1 MSKPKIFKH
10 VTEDK
15 INISRAIWLA
25 GLGAF
30 STIEEEG
37 EKMFR
42 NFLQKGK
49 MLEKK
54 GETLEKHTRKKIG
67 ELEEQVIEKVKMVSH
82 FQEVAKVIEEK
93 INSTVERVNYSQDE
107 EINKIKDKIDH
118 LAENIN
124 TLIKNSDKSL
134 REEKAEMK

>member
-1 MSKPKIFKH
+1 MSKSKNL
-10 VTEDK
+10 TEDK
-15 INISRAIWLA
+15 INFSRAIWLA

-37 EKMFR
+37 EKIFR
-42 NFLQKGK
+42 NFLEKGK

-67 ELEEQVIEKVKMVSH
+67 ELEEQVMERVKTMSH
-82 FQEVAKVIEEK
+82 FQEVAKVIDEK
-93 INSTVERVNYSQDE
+93 INSAVEKVNYSPDE
-107 EINKIKDKIDH
+107 EMNRIKEKIDR
-118 LAENIN
+118 LAEDIN

-134 REEKAEMK
+134 REETAEME